1 MFCTQNSGACNWI
14 LFQAAIIKIRS
25 VVLMCLVCSL
35 HWRLKPFGQ
44 WLALSVCNKLNDN
57 EGTSARSYEECKWI
71 ISACKP
77 KKGSIHKWLN
87 LKFRYPG
94 IVKVSYFFHR
104 GSGYNFQAIKV
115 EKYCLLL
122 ATRDQL
128 ENPPE
133 CLNSKQIRALIGLN
147 PFLRPRQLSRI
158 EIESEL
164 SNCFSIN
171 LLVVQKFKKILFTD
185 TS

>member
-1 MFCTQNSGACNWI
+1 M
-14 LFQAAIIKIRS
+14 QA
-25 VVLMCLVCSL
+25 
-35 HWRLKPFGQ
+35 
-44 WLALSVCNKLNDN
+44 
-57 EGTSARSYEECKWI
+57 
-71 ISACKP
+71 

-128 ENPPE
+128 ENPPN
-133 CLNSKQIRALIGLN
+133 LNSKQIRALIGLN

-164 SNCFSIN
+164 SNCFCIN
-171 LLVVQKFKKILFTD
+171 LLVVHRHFVNAKKRLSFC
-185 TS
+185 